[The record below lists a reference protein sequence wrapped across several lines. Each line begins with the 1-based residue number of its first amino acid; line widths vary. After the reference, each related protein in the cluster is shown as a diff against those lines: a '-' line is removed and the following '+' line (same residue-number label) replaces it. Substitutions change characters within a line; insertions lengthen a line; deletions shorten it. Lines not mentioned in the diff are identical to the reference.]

1 MRKLM
6 FIVCVSVIAVMFM
19 GIGLNAVKPAT
30 ALAESEGVLPV
41 AIQIS
46 PQVLILGVQ
55 GEWVTVHTDL
65 PYSTVAASSVAL
77 NDIPIDVAYAD
88 ALGYFV
94 AKFDQA
100 TIQAIVQPGAVTLT
114 LTGLTKDGDA
124 FAGSETITVN
134 EQGKK

>member
-6 FIVCVSVIAVMFM
+6 FCVCVSFIAVLFM
-19 GIGLNAVKPAT
+19 GIGMNAVKPAA

-65 PYSTVAASSVAL
+65 PYSLVAASSVAL
-77 NDIPIDVAYAD
+77 SDVPIDVAYAD
-88 ALGYFV
+88 AQGNFV

-100 TIQAIVQPGAVTLT
+100 DIKSIVQPGAVTLT
-114 LTGLTKDGDA
+114 LTGWTKDGDA
-124 FAGSETITVN
+124 FAGSQTITVN